1 MASIAKAARKLSGR
15 LAPERSHN
23 VVLRIVTPPQPFP
36 KYKGTMAT
44 RGTVSFVG
52 SRVKNCRSLP
62 EWDILTPAVEYHLQV
77 VEYQS
82 QAVES
87 QLGPLSPF
95 EDSRPRPLR
104 QPPSIASYLHPFE
117 REGLSDLPRSN
128 RRLAGEGALHECR
141 SSLSWRGHRWHA
153 HRQGPGRIT
162 LAGMPSDF
170 VSSRGI
176 TGDVPGDQFT
186 RGISKRL
193 SRSSLAKP

>member
-87 QLGPLSPF
+87 QLGPL
-95 EDSRPRPLR
+95 LR
-104 QPPSIASYLHPFE
+104 TPGHARSGSHPPSPRISTPSSEKVYRIFRGAIDALPAKGRCMSVAAAS
-117 REGLSDLPRSN
+117 
-128 RRLAGEGALHECR
+128 
-141 SSLSWRGHRWHA
+141 RG
-153 HRQGPGRIT
+153 GVI
-162 LAGMPSDF
+162 AGMP
-170 VSSRGI
+170 
-176 TGDVPGDQFT
+176 TGKGPVG
-186 RGISKRL
+186 
-193 SRSSLAKP
+193 